1 MAKTCKQFCK
11 SYEKQ
16 FMVFQKQLTAIMT
29 RDLNSEDKKKVKDK
43 IKKNMD
49 KKKSK
54 LIKMIARECN
64 RQFCNKTCKNTIF
77 EPGKNK
83 YPSVDK
89 ELAKNPQLKKL
100 ILNLQK
106 TTKKRL
112 FGNKKDI
119 LKDNFYE
126 KLSPAKIKKLKEDGA
141 ISGCVENIPPFIQ

>member
-16 FMVFQKQLTAIMT
+16 FMVFHKQLFAIMT
-29 RDLNSEDKKKVKDK
+29 RDLNREDKKKVKDK

-54 LIKMIARECN
+54 LIKMIASECN

-77 EPGKNK
+77 EPGTNK
-83 YPSVDK
+83 YPPVDK

-126 KLSPAKIKKLKEDGA
+126 KLSPVKVGKLKKDGA